1 MENVDVFVTSMFL
14 DFKESNTTYN
24 KRVQEIYDK
33 KERFVFEMYNKT
45 AVYIV
50 PQNPLL
56 EQKFEFEFEVFNAQE
71 FLYGD
76 KYTYI
81 SILLSGF
88 GSITLIVGIVAY
100 LGGF

>member
-50 PQNPLL
+50 P
-56 EQKFEFEFEVFNAQE
+56 
-71 FLYGD
+71 
-76 KYTYI
+76 
-81 SILLSGF
+81 
-88 GSITLIVGIVAY
+88 
-100 LGGF
+100 